1 MMIRV
6 LVADNSRIHTRL
18 LSDALKHDRELEVLP
33 FDSDASTLVSAVTSQ
48 KIDVLVLSSTL
59 DEQPGRGLEILR
71 ELRTLH
77 PDTRAVLLPDSSKDE
92 AILEA
97 FRAGARGVFG
107 RKEPLELLTE
117 CVRCV
122 HKGQIWANNH
132 AVGVAIGA
140 LANSPTFRAV
150 NADGMSLLSDR
161 ELQVVRC
168 LAEGLSNREIAHRMK
183 LSQHTIKNY
192 LFRVFDKL
200 GVSSRVELLSMTLTG
215 GFTENLGRGS
225 AKETSNG
232 NRFSSD
238 ESELLKKS
246 AEAGLPA
253 AQLALAQLYLSRRA
267 TPQDLVDA
275 CMWYLVAIERS
286 LLAREFIIKM
296 MTPQQIEEAK
306 QKAAAWLPKGKR
318 PPLAS
323 APPEPE
329 PVRSTSRTTGP
340 KLT

>member
-18 LSDALKHDRELEVLP
+18 LADALKHDRELEVIP
-33 FDSDASTLVSAVTSQ
+33 FDSKSDNLVSATTSQ
-48 KIDVLVLSSTL
+48 GIDVLVLSASL
-59 DEQPGRGLEILR
+59 DEQPGRGLETLR

-77 PDTRAVLLPDSSKDE
+77 PDTRAILLPDSSKDQ

-107 RKEPLELLTE
+107 RNEPIELLSQ

-122 HKGQIWANNH
+122 HQGQIWANNH
-132 AVGVAIGA
+132 DVGVAIAA
-140 LANSPTFRAV
+140 LANSPSFRAV

-215 GFTENLGRGS
+215 GFTQALVRDPANAS
-225 AKETSNG
+225 SNG
-232 NRFSSD
+232 NGVSTD

-267 TPQDLVDA
+267 APQDLVDA
-275 CMWYLVAIERS
+275 CMWYLVAIERAQ
-286 LLAREFIIKM
+286 LAREFIMKM

-306 QKAAAWLPKGKR
+306 QKAAVWLPKGKR

-323 APPEPE
+323 APAPQPA
-329 PVRSTSRTTGP
+329 RSPARIPGP